1 MEFLAG
7 LTIGFLGSLH
17 CIGMCGPLALA
28 LPFSNTGSRTAFY
41 GGRLL
46 YNLGRIVT
54 YSLLGLVVGFVGR
67 FISLAGWQQTLS
79 VGAGLAI
86 LLTLFLPTLI
96 HRFSSS
102 LARFT
107 RLTKFVQQTMG
118 SLLERRLPSTLFLI
132 GILNGLL
139 PCGFVYVGL
148 AGAATT
154 GHPILAA
161 SFMAGFGAGT
171 VPAMFAASVAGT
183 FVNLGVRRKL
193 SVVTPVLTFLI
204 AVLIILRGLNLGIPY
219 ISPMLSPQN
228 ETQQVDPE
236 CRH

>member
-17 CIGMCGPLALA
+17 CIGMCGPLAVA
-28 LPFSNTGSRTAFY
+28 LPFSNTGGKAAFY

-79 VGAGLAI
+79 VAAGLAI

-96 HRFSSS
+96 HRLSTSV
-102 LARFT
+102 ARFT
-107 RLTKFVQQTMG
+107 RISMFIQRTMG
-118 SLLERRLPSTLFLI
+118 SLLQHRLTSTLFLI

-154 GHPILAA
+154 GHPALAA

-171 VPAMFAASVAGT
+171 MPAMFGSSVAGKL
-183 FVNLGVRRKL
+183 FSVGVRRKL
-193 SVVTPVLTFLI
+193 TIITPAFTFLV

-219 ISPMLSPQN
+219 ISPVLLHQN
-228 ETQQVDPE
+228 QTEQTEPE
-236 CRH
+236 CCH